1 METRLTSKNKEASK
15 QVLVKENNDPEEGRG
30 GGRGGGVEDTLET
43 PEPGGAQAAPSRF
56 PSAPSLLGTKF
67 GAAPPREPGRGR
79 GGRGGPSIP
88 GAASREGFAPRPG
101 ALLSAA
107 PGPRGCAPRPPPHR
121 GGSHLCPGAGAGGR
135 GGSARPRPS
144 AAPRRARLQ
153 PAPRRSA
160 RHSRGGGGEDAPRR
174 WRLSVCA
181 PPSLPT
187 CGAGAGVPGR
197 LRRRGG
203 PGGGDPQHPG
213 LGRGGG
219 TLSRAPAR
227 ACRGRPARGEPPR
240 SAPRP
245 PRAPPGPRCP
255 ALRPHVGAAA
265 GPAAAAAPP
274 LAAAAPDRP
283 GEICQQFAATLVIT
297 FLESAAI
304 DVKIRELPRLSAWNN
319 LFAATYSSS

>member
-1 METRLTSKNKEASK
+1 M
-15 QVLVKENNDPEEGRG
+15 G
-30 GGRGGGVEDTLET
+30 GGGVELRTHLKPQSREERRQRRAASPPLPPSWARSLGLRRRGSPAGAEGGEGGPASRERHPGRGSHLG
-43 PEPGGAQAAPSRF
+43 PERFSRQ
-56 PSAPSLLGTKF
+56 
-67 GAAPPREPGRGR
+67 RRGR
-79 GGRGGPSIP
+79 GGVRPVPRPTEAVHTSAPEPERRGE
-88 GAASREGFAPRPG
+88 AAPHAPAPAQRQGGRASSPLRAAPRG
-101 ALLSAA
+101 T
-107 PGPRGCAPRPPPHR
+107 
-121 GGSHLCPGAGAGGR
+121 AGGAEGR
-135 GGSARPRPS
+135 MLPGGGGCRS
-144 AAPRRARLQ
+144 APRRASP
-153 PAPRRSA
+153 PAGRA
-160 RHSRGGGGEDAPRR
+160 RGSPGGSGGG
-174 WRLSVCA
+174 
-181 PPSLPT
+181 
-187 CGAGAGVPGR
+187 
-197 LRRRGG
+197 GG

-213 LGRGGG
+213 LGRGGGG

-240 SAPRP
+240 SAPGP

>member
-79 GGRGGPSIP
+79 GGRGGPGIP

-121 GGSHLCPGAGAGGR
+121 GGSHLCPGAGAEGR

-219 TLSRAPAR
+219 DSEPGACPRLPGTPCSGGASPLRPGAAP
-227 ACRGRPARGEPPR
+227 G
-240 SAPRP
+240 P
-245 PRAPPGPRCP
+245 PRAPLPRTAPARRGRCRPGRGCSPAARSSRSRQTRGNLSTIRSHAGNYIPGIRSDRCKDK
-255 ALRPHVGAAA
+255 GAAS
-265 GPAAAAAPP
+265 
-274 LAAAAPDRP
+274 
-283 GEICQQFAATLVIT
+283 T
-297 FLESAAI
+297 FRLE
-304 DVKIRELPRLSAWNN
+304 
-319 LFAATYSSS
+319 

>member
-1 METRLTSKNKEASK
+1 M
-15 QVLVKENNDPEEGRG
+15 G
-30 GGRGGGVEDTLET
+30 GGGVELRTHLKPQSREERRQRRAASPPLPPFWERSLGLRRRGSPAGAEGGEGGPASRERHPGRGSHLG
-43 PEPGGAQAAPSRF
+43 PERFSRQ
-56 PSAPSLLGTKF
+56 
-67 GAAPPREPGRGR
+67 RRGR
-79 GGRGGPSIP
+79 GGVRPV
-88 GAASREGFAPRPG
+88 PRPTE
-101 ALLSAA
+101 AVHTSA
-107 PGPRGCAPRPPPHR
+107 PEPER
-121 GGSHLCPGAGAGGR
+121 GGR

-240 SAPRP
+240 SAPGP